1 MYMYILRIFDVSQL
15 KTTMFQYLVISI
27 IIVFIVTFVWLSSSI
42 KPKLL
47 DLKQAH
53 VVITGGSSGIGK
65 AVAAEVLKQGA
76 NVTILARN
84 QTRLQKAKE
93 DLQQYIKDKDNQK
106 ILCISVD
113 VSHEYAA
120 VEDAVRKSAEELGP
134 CDILVN
140 SAGMSRAV
148 SFEDTNINDF
158 KRVMDANFLGSVYPT
173 RAVLPYMK
181 ERRRGRIVFI
191 SSQAGQLGV
200 YGYTAYGSSKFA
212 VRGLAETLQME
223 VKPYNIY
230 ITINFPPDTDTPML
244 AEDKINMPKETILV
258 SETSGLHQP
267 EEIAKIVVKD
277 AKHGRFQ
284 SYVGL
289 DGFFLATV
297 TCGMSPVT
305 SLLDALLQVSLMS
318 LLKAISFVF
327 IANFNSIVM
336 KCYKEREGQ
345 KQK

>member
-1 MYMYILRIFDVSQL
+1 MEITIFQCIIVTIIAL
-15 KTTMFQYLVISI
+15 IVISLL
-27 IIVFIVTFVWLSSSI
+27 WLSFSV
-42 KPKLL
+42 KPKLME
-47 DLKQAH
+47 LKQAH

-84 QTRLQKAKE
+84 QARLQKARE
-93 DLQQYIKDKDNQK
+93 ELQQYIKDKDNQK
-106 ILCISVD
+106 ILGISVD
-113 VSHEYAA
+113 VSHEYTA
-120 VEDAVRKSAEELGP
+120 VEDAIK
-134 CDILVN
+134 
-140 SAGMSRAV
+140 
-148 SFEDTNINDF
+148 
-158 KRVMDANFLGSVYPT
+158 KRVMDANFIGSVYPT

-181 ERRRGRIVFI
+181 ERRRGRIVFV

-230 ITINFPPDTDTPML
+230 ITVNFPPDTDTPML
-244 AEDKINMPKETILV
+244 TEDKLNMPRETILV

-267 EEIAKIVVKD
+267 DEIAKIIVND
-277 AKHGRFQ
+277 AKRGRFQ

-289 DGFFLATV
+289 DGFVLATV
-297 TCGMSPVT
+297 ASGMSPVA
-305 SLLDALLQVSLMS
+305 SLMDAVLQVSLMS
-318 LLKAISFVF
+318 LMKAISFIF

-336 KCYKEREGQ
+336 KCYKERESQ

>member
-1 MYMYILRIFDVSQL
+1 MEITIFQCIIVTIIAL
-15 KTTMFQYLVISI
+15 IVISLL
-27 IIVFIVTFVWLSSSI
+27 WLSFSV
-42 KPKLL
+42 KPKLME
-47 DLKQAH
+47 LKQAH

-84 QTRLQKAKE
+84 QARLQKARE
-93 DLQQYIKDKDNQK
+93 ELQQYIKDKDNQK
-106 ILCISVD
+106 ILGISVD
-113 VSHEYAA
+113 VSHEYTA
-120 VEDAVRKSAEELGP
+120 VEDAIKKSTQELGP

-148 SFEDTNINDF
+148 SFEDTDINDF
-158 KRVMDANFLGSVYPT
+158 KRVMDANFIGSVYPT

-181 ERRRGRIVFI
+181 ERRRGRIVFV

-230 ITINFPPDTDTPML
+230 ITVNFPPDTDTPML
-244 AEDKINMPKETILV
+244 TEDKLNMPRETILV

-267 EEIAKIVVKD
+267 DEIAKIIVND
-277 AKHGRFQ
+277 AKRGRFQ

-289 DGFFLATV
+289 DGFVLATV
-297 TCGMSPVT
+297 ASGMSPVA
-305 SLLDALLQVSLMS
+305 SLMDAVLQVSLMS
-318 LLKAISFVF
+318 LMKAISFIF

-336 KCYKEREGQ
+336 KCYKERESQ